1 MAKVRDI
8 AGRNRSQSEWSID
21 DQPAFMI
28 DINGLTDE
36 GRASTEIN
44 SHPSA
49 DRQAFGEVLTSN
61 STGVRIAAAKSKS
74 IPQLAPHLQAL
85 RQQLR
90 AVATGTLERK

>member
-61 STGVRIAAAKSKS
+61 STGVRIAAAESKS

>member
-8 AGRNRSQSEWSID
+8 PGRNRSQSEWSID

-90 AVATGTLERK
+90 AVATRTLER